1 MQGRLRPQRADAH
14 IAAGGDHKA
23 SGCGIFPQSNAA
35 GVLMRG
41 QRPGLVAVVII
52 HDGDLVVVLAH
63 LKLAAPDLRV
73 AFQPRRRAGAQCR
86 RVQAGCAVARVQ
98 DAGEQ
103 GAAVAVLHHRG
114 QRGRVVGAVVGLEE
128 AGPAG
133 AGVAHA
139 QLVSRVG
146 DADADKP
153 VLGDPHPFYAVGTHH
168 QWLVVG
174 GAKEVYRGI
183 GGGVAE
189 QRPVVAGGPDAV
201 LIPVAGR
208 QLDVHHVHIAV
219 VVHIAGGIVD
229 CTWRAR
235 SRRSYAGRCQPH
247 QCQQTCQR
255 ENTYRLHG
263 YLLHGMVVVG
273 NRSVKCSCLHILQD
287 CLKSVASGLRKST
300 LLVTPALAPLA
311 CHMAASSSTSEV
323 SLVSRCPTT
332 ETPRGRS

>member
-41 QRPGLVAVVII
+41 QRPGLVAVVVI

-103 GAAVAVLHHRG
+103 GAAVAVLYNRG
-114 QRGRVVGAVVGLEE
+114 QRGRVVGAVIGLEE
-128 AGPAG
+128 ACPAG

-139 QLVSRVG
+139 QLVSRVS
-146 DADADKP
+146 DADANKP
-153 VLGDPHPFYAVGTHH
+153 VLGHPHPFHAVGAHD
-168 QWLVVG
+168 QRLVVG
-174 GAKEVYRGI
+174 GAKKVH
-183 GGGVAE
+183 
-189 QRPVVAGGPDAV
+189 
-201 LIPVAGR
+201 LPVAGR

-332 ETPRGRS
+332 EMPHGRS